1 MAMMSIYLR
10 RLEFVKA
17 VFWQV
22 IVEVRTL
29 DR

>member
-17 VFWQV
+17 VFWQA
-22 IVEVRTL
+22 IVEVHTL